1 MAHVN
6 GRQDVL
12 HIAIVGSGPS
22 GFYAAEALLRSGR
35 KVQVDMIERLPTPFG
50 LVRSG
55 VAPDHPKLKQS
66 TLVFD
71 RIFRQE
77 GFNFLGNVMVG
88 RDVSLAELQTTHH
101 AVILA
106 CGAQCDRRMG
116 IPGEDL
122 NGSHTATEF
131 VGWYNGHP
139 DFRDR
144 TFDFSQELAVIIGHG
159 NVAADVCRILAKPVD
174 ELRTTDIAEHALQAL
189 SESRIREIH
198 VIGRRGPAQ
207 AKFTPKELRELGEIG
222 GATAILDARECYVG
236 AQCEVELASPTNTF
250 ASKNVELFRSYTAN
264 VPSATSRT
272 IRFRFCL
279 SPVALHGN
287 GHVEGMT
294 LERNALEGAAFAQAA
309 RPTGAREEIACGL
322 VFRSIGY
329 RSEAI
334 EGAPFEPQ
342 RGIVPNYRGRVL
354 EGERHIRGLYV
365 TGWQKRGPS
374 GIIGTNRADSV
385 ETVGQLLSDIGADFA
400 LPRSGMTRLRALLQ
414 TRGVHTVDNDGWHAI
429 DAAEIERGKPQGK
442 PREKFTR
449 VDEMLSLLE
458 CAEPKRIAPDL
469 APRPGQVSRA

>member
-1 MAHVN
+1 MTLAN
-6 GRQDVL
+6 GRQDAL

-35 KVQVDMIERLPTPFG
+35 NVQVDMIERLPTPFG

-71 RIFRQE
+71 RISRQE

-88 RDVSLAELQTTHH
+88 RDVSLAELQSTHH

-106 CGAQCDRRMG
+106 CGAHSDRRMG

-122 NGSHTATEF
+122 DGSHTATEF

-144 TFDFSQELAVIIGHG
+144 VFDFSQEVAVIVGHG
-159 NVAADVCRILAKPVD
+159 NVAADVCRILAKPID
-174 ELRTTDIAEHALQAL
+174 ELRSTDIADHALQAL
-189 SESRIREIH
+189 SESRIREIYL
-198 VIGRRGPAQ
+198 VGRRGPAQ
-207 AKFTPKELRELGEIG
+207 AKFTPKELRELGEITG
-222 GATAILDARECYVG
+222 SVAMLDARECHVG

-250 ASKNVELFRSYTAN
+250 AAKNVELFRSYASN
-264 VPSATSRT
+264 EPSGASRT
-272 IRFRFCL
+272 IRFRFGL
-279 SPVALHGN
+279 SPVALNGN
-287 GHVEGMT
+287 GRVEAMT
-294 LERNALEGAAFAQAA
+294 LERNALEGAAFSQVA
-309 RPTGAREEIACGL
+309 RPTGAREEVSCGL

-334 EGAPFEPQ
+334 EGAPFDPR
-342 RGIVPNYRGRVL
+342 RGVVPNDRGRVL
-354 EGERHIRGLYV
+354 DGSQHVPGLYV

-374 GIIGTNRADSV
+374 GIIGTNRADSI
-385 ETVGQLLSDIGADFA
+385 ETVEALLSDFAAASGSPRPGA
-400 LPRSGMTRLRALLQ
+400 TVLRGPLEG
-414 TRGVHTVDNDGWHAI
+414 RGVRIVNIEDWQKI
-429 DAAEIERGKPQGK
+429 DAAETERGKAQGK

-449 VDEMLSLLE
+449 IDEMLSVLE
-458 CAEPKRIAPDL
+458 SVEPDAIDDFPVGHSRL
-469 APRPGQVSRA
+469 SRP